1 MNSIFFLSSNNFP
14 HLQCCK
20 ASNEEVI
27 LLNIEFQ
34 VVLQSIIQQVA
45 ECLNPRVEISNDGR
59 LYSEIGMLQDEINR
73 YLSDPNRGG
82 GPLGC
87 HHFVLSLFLLRK
99 LNSTQRFIGLM
110 TKSYDA
116 RCRQVLC
123 LELVHEEMMVKG
135 IWCYFCY
142 ERNSYAMQGL
152 QSSTKSVFIL
162 LEKDMLPQF
171 ATVQKMLFEIHGGK
185 GSSVKDLIKQAQKIK
200 YVSAFFTQC
209 MVDII
214 STASQFY
221 SLYLR

>member
-123 LELVHEEMMVKG
+123 LELVHEEMMVKAFG
-135 IWCYFCY
+135 VTSVMNAILMLC
-142 ERNSYAMQGL
+142 RVSKVVPN
-152 QSSTKSVFIL
+152 QS
-162 LEKDMLPQF
+162 
-171 ATVQKMLFEIHGGK
+171 LF
-185 GSSVKDLIKQAQKIK
+185 
-200 YVSAFFTQC
+200 
-209 MVDII
+209 
-214 STASQFY
+214 
-221 SLYLR
+221 YLRKICCHNLQL